1 MRTTYD
7 QSGLHDA
14 LKPCQSSLNLIDL
27 AKLLWNRAMLWNKLR
42 VVLHVVIFTKP
53 QFNHT
58 VQRQCIEDGREVHD
72 DQKRDQWS
80 Y

>member
-27 AKLLWNRAMLWNKLR
+27 AKLLCDRAIPWDKLR
-42 VVLHVVIFTKP
+42 VVVPVVVFTTP
-53 QFNHT
+53 QLNHT
-58 VQRQCIEDGREVHD
+58 VQRQCIEDGREVH
-72 DQKRDQWS
+72 K